1 VLDRAHEEVDHL
13 VRLQLGVDLACLL
26 RVAHERD
33 DGLEELRLTEGR
45 VAHPGLQPHQVIDF
59 FMGTIQHS
67 IVMWEY
73 RNRRYRLTG
82 QFEPMFRVLW
92 GGIRAA

>member
-1 VLDRAHEEVDHL
+1 
-13 VRLQLGVDLACLL
+13 
-26 RVAHERD
+26 
-33 DGLEELRLTEGR
+33 
-45 VAHPGLQPHQVIDF
+45 
-59 FMGTIQHS
+59 
-67 IVMWEY
+67 MWEY

>member
-1 VLDRAHEEVDHL
+1 MRDPTFRQAEFFEPIIAL
-13 VRLQLGVDLACLL
+13 VRDAQQARQIDP
-26 RVAHERD
+26 E
-33 DGLEELRLTEGR
+33 
-45 VAHPGLQPHQVIDF
+45 LQPHQVIDF

-92 GGIRAA
+92 GGIKAA

>member
-1 VLDRAHEEVDHL
+1 
-13 VRLQLGVDLACLL
+13 VRDAQKAQLIDPA
-26 RVAHERD
+26 
-33 DGLEELRLTEGR
+33 
-45 VAHPGLQPHQVIDF
+45 LQPHQIIDC

-73 RNRRYRLTG
+73 RERRYRLTE

-92 GGIRAA
+92 GGIKAA